1 MKNQMNFFAS
11 CPRGLEEMLLE
22 EAKRFSFSHLE
33 LTRGG
38 ISFKTEPLKAINL
51 MLESRVASRVYK
63 EVGSV
68 FFKNEKDLYTK
79 AKEIPWP
86 KILNPQD
93 EIKVTT
99 ILSRDSHRFFKNSHY
114 LSLVLKD
121 SICDVFKDKAG
132 SRPSI
137 SLESPDYPFILR
149 VEPSPKGR
157 DHRAIISVDLSGY
170 PLHQRGYRPY
180 GHQAPIKENLAAAL
194 VKQTNWDLKAPLYDP
209 FCGSGTL
216 LIEAALIKHQVPATF
231 LKLERYAEGDKIFAF
246 QRQKWFQKDENL
258 NKNVDNL
265 VNELISRGRNGIQS
279 MGVAEFHGNDQSPK
293 AIEVLIKAWAQMG
306 LPRKA
311 LRFYQKDAVKFFPD
325 EAHQKGVVITNP
337 PYGVRLEEKNENLL
351 ALYHEFGENLKN
363 NWKGFDAYLISQD
376 SDMRKQIGLRTHK
389 RFAFFNG
396 PLECRL
402 LGYELF

>member
-1 MKNQMNFFAS
+1 MKGQMNFFAS
-11 CPRGLEEMLLE
+11 CPRGLEEMLLK
-22 EAKRFSFSHLE
+22 EAERFNFSHVE

-38 ISFKTEPLKAINL
+38 VAFKAEAHQAINL
-51 MLESRVASRVYK
+51 MLETRIASRVYK

-68 FFKNEKDLYTK
+68 FFKNEKDLYNK

-86 KILNPQD
+86 KILNPKD

-121 SICDVFKDKAG
+121 SIVDVFKEKAG

-157 DHRAIISVDLSGY
+157 EHKAIISVDLAGY

-194 VKQTNWDLKAPLYDP
+194 IQQTAWDMKTPFYDP
-209 FCGSGTL
+209 FCGSGTF
-216 LIEAALIKHQVPATF
+216 LIEAALIKHQIPVTF
-231 LKLERYAEGDKIFAF
+231 LKLERYVEGDQIFAF
-246 QRQKWFQKDENL
+246 QRQKWFQKDANL
-258 NKNVDNL
+258 TTTVNNL
-265 VNELISRGRNGIQS
+265 VNELVARGKNGLQN

-293 AIEVLIKAWAQMG
+293 AIEVLMKAWAQMG
-306 LPRKA
+306 LPRKS
-311 LRFYQKDAVKFFPD
+311 LRMYQKDAIKFFPD
-325 EAHQKGVVITNP
+325 DSHSKGIIVTNP
-337 PYGVRLEEKNENLL
+337 PYGVRLEEKNENLIN
-351 ALYHEFGENLKN
+351 LYHDFGENLKN
-363 NWKGFDAYLISQD
+363 NWKGFEAHLISQD
-376 SDMRKQIGLRTHK
+376 SEMRKAISLRTHK

>member
-1 MKNQMNFFAS
+1 
-11 CPRGLEEMLLE
+11 MLLK
-22 EAKRFSFSHLE
+22 EADRYSLSHVE
-33 LTRGG
+33 MTRGG
-38 ISFKTEPLKAINL
+38 VSFKADALSAISL
-51 MLESRVASRVYK
+51 MLESRIASRVYK

-86 KILNPQD
+86 KILNPSND
-93 EIKVTT
+93 IKVTT
-99 ILSRDSHRFFKNSHY
+99 ILSQESYRFFKNSHY

-121 SICDVFKDKAG
+121 AIVDVFKEKAG

-149 VEPSPKGR
+149 VEPAPKGK
-157 DHRAIISVDLSGY
+157 DHKAIISVDLSGY

-194 VKQTNWDLKAPLYDP
+194 ILQTNWDKESPLYDP
-209 FCGSGTL
+209 FCGSGTF
-216 LIEAALIKHQVPATF
+216 LIEAALIRHQIPASF
-231 LKLERYAEGDKIFAF
+231 LKLERYAVGDKIFSF

-265 VNELISRGRNGIQS
+265 VNELLARGRNGMQNF
-279 MGVAEFHGNDQSPK
+279 GVAEFHGNDQSPK
-293 AIEVLIKAWAQMG
+293 AIEVLMKAWAQMG

-311 LRFYQKDAVKFFPD
+311 LRFYQKDAIKFVPD
-325 EAHQKGVVITNP
+325 QAHSKGVVITNP
-337 PYGVRLEEKNENLL
+337 PYGVRLEEKNENLI

-363 NWKGFDAYLISQD
+363 NWKGFEAYLISQD
-376 SDMRKQIGLRTHK
+376 SESRKAISLRTHK
-389 RFAFFNG
+389 RFTFFNG
-396 PLECRL
+396 ALECRL